1 MRNPAFDR
9 DHELCYAE
17 SSSAMIPRRRVLF
30 LCTGNSARSQMAEGL
45 LRHWAGD
52 RFEVFS
58 AGTRPGQVR
67 AEAIAVMREL
77 GVDISAHRSKSLEEF
92 LELPFDYVITVCDHA
107 RQSCPVFPGPA
118 RRIHWSLEDPAA
130 AGGSEPERLAVFR
143 AVRDRLGEHIR
154 QFLAAEGGPVL

>member
-1 MRNPAFDR
+1 M
-9 DHELCYAE
+9 
-17 SSSAMIPRRRVLF
+17 SPRRSVLF

-58 AGTRPGQVR
+58 AGTHPSRVR
-67 AEAIAVMREL
+67 SEAIAVMREL

-92 LELPFDYVITVCDHA
+92 LGRPFDYVITVCDQA

-130 AGGSEPERLAVFR
+130 APGSEAERLAVFR

-154 QFLAAEGGPVL
+154 EFLAGGGGPAL